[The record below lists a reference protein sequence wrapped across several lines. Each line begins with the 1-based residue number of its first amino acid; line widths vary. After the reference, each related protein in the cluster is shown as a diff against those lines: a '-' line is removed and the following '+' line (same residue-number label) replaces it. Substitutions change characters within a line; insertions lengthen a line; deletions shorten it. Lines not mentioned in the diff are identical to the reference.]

1 MDNDFIINL
10 LLGSFKDPIL
20 WILSIVIASNIT
32 SSLFSKKIFFLAVAG
47 IIWGYIR
54 LYVYKSFGQEFSL
67 YETFALIMLCLVIMI
82 FIGSLAY
89 LIFKLIKSYT

>member
-1 MDNDFIINL
+1 MDNDFIMNL

-54 LYVYKSFGQEFSL
+54 LYVYKSFGQEFTLS
-67 YETFALIMLCLVIMI
+67 ETFTLIMVCLVIMV
-82 FIGSLAY
+82 FIGSLTY
-89 LIFKLIKSYT
+89 LILKCFKSNS